1 MAKFFVNWRERKI
14 LTETEREQRI
24 EANTNEILDET
35 DALEDFLDRECT
47 LSELFNMTQG
57 EREELQERFRAW
69 AELRAEEDFD
79 DEFDEYE
86 TAYFQ

>member
-1 MAKFFVNWRERKI
+1 MAEFFVNWRERKI

-35 DALEDFLDRECT
+35 DALENFLDRECT

-69 AELRAEEDFD
+69 AEVQAEEDFD

>member
-1 MAKFFVNWRERKI
+1 MAKFYVNWREREI
-14 LTETEREQRI
+14 LTEAEREQRI
-24 EANTNEILDET
+24 EASVSEILEEE

-47 LSELFNMTQG
+47 LFELFNMTQE
-57 EREELQERFRAW
+57 EREDLQERFRAW
-69 AELRAEEDFD
+69 AELKAEEAFD

>member
-24 EANTNEILDET
+24 EASANEILDEPS
-35 DALEDFLDRECT
+35 ALEDFLDRECT

-57 EREELQERFRAW
+57 EREDLQERFRAW

-79 DEFDEYE
+79 DEFDEYD

>member
-1 MAKFFVNWRERKI
+1 MAKFFVSWREREI
-14 LTETEREQRI
+14 LTEAEREQRI
-24 EANTNEILDET
+24 EASVSEILEEE

-47 LSELFNMTQG
+47 LSELFNMTQE
-57 EREELQERFRAW
+57 EREELQERFRSW

>member
-35 DALEDFLDRECT
+35 DALEDFLNRECT

-69 AELRAEEDFD
+69 AEVQAEEAV
-79 DEFDEYE
+79 EEELNEYDTTYYE
-86 TAYFQ
+86 

>member
-24 EANTNEILDET
+24 EASTNEILDET

-47 LSELFNMTQG
+47 LSELFNMTQV